1 MGGSLD
7 AACLAFGLDPL
18 ETTPLAA
25 GGGLL
30 FETLNGNDPCL
41 LKRYR
46 LLRPENAPILDRLLA
61 ACSENSLVPRHF
73 PDSDGS
79 LVVRADCHLYSLMRR
94 EDIRP
99 LNPDEDLPAV
109 ARILADF
116 HGAALG
122 VPCETELEP
131 PLKVEPGRLRELAD
145 AAHPELVPLLD
156 AYDDARPHLPIQL
169 VHNDMHPGNV
179 ITTASGTV
187 LLLDLESFS
196 HNPRV
201 GDVLFAAMRLGR
213 QDPTHFRRFVEA
225 YEDAQPLDP
234 VERELGPAVL
244 LGDMAR
250 KVGFI
255 LHRADKGDPFFLKDL
270 DNYLG
275 FIRWSREFLD
285 TAW

>member
-1 MGGSLD
+1 MGGSLN
-7 AACLAFGLDPL
+7 AACRAFGLDPVN
-18 ETTPLAA
+18 TTPLAT

-30 FETLNGNDPCL
+30 FETFNGHGPCL

-46 LLRPENAPILDRLLA
+46 LLRPENAPILDRLLV
-61 ACSENSLVPRHF
+61 ACNEKSLVPRHF
-73 PDSDGS
+73 PARDGS
-79 LVVRADCHLYSLMRR
+79 LVAEIGGVCYSLVRR
-94 EDIRP
+94 EEILP
-99 LNPDEDLPAV
+99 LNPDGDYPAV
-109 ARILADF
+109 ARTLAAF
-116 HGAALG
+116 HGTALG
-122 VPCETELEP
+122 VPCETELRP
-131 PLKVEPGRLRELAD
+131 PLQVEPGRLRELAD
-145 AAHPELVPLLD
+145 VAHPELVPLLE

-169 VHNDMHPGNV
+169 VHNDLHPGNV
-179 ITTASGTV
+179 IMTAAGA

-213 QDPTHFRRFVEA
+213 QDPTRFRSFVDA
-225 YEDAQPLDP
+225 YEDARPLDP

-255 LHRADKGDPFFLKDL
+255 LHRADEGDPFFLKDL